1 MRIISGKFKSK
12 RITAPKKLPIR
23 PTTDIAK
30 EGLFN
35 ILNNTYNFTELNV
48 LDLFAGSGNICYEF
62 ASRGCSQITAVDKH
76 YNCIKFIN
84 QTSSALGI
92 QINTIKKDVYTYL
105 KSANQSF
112 NLIFADPPY
121 DFTIDQFEEIVQLV
135 FDQKH
140 LKEDEGVLIIEN
152 PKTTPLSS
160 LAYFSD
166 ERRYG
171 GSVFSFFKK

>member
-12 RITAPKKLPIR
+12 RIIAPKKLPIR

-35 ILNNTYNFTELNV
+35 ILNNTYNFTELIV

-62 ASRGCSQITAVDKH
+62 ASRGCTEITAVDKH

-84 QTSSALGI
+84 ETSASLGI

-105 KSANQSF
+105 KIANQTF
-112 NLIFADPPY
+112 DLIFADPPY
-121 DFTIDQFEEIVQLV
+121 DFTTDQFEELVQLV
-135 FDQKH
+135 FNQQH
-140 LKEDEGVLIIEN
+140 LKDEGILIIEH

-160 LAYFSD
+160 LANFID